1 MTVELVTEFHNGDS
15 TFSMYEGN
23 LQCIDSSDLNNT
35 NFFMGYGNQPYFTEY
50 TSDGTIILDVH
61 FAVTNAINSYR
72 AFNFA
77 T

>member
-1 MTVELVTEFHNGDS
+1 
-15 TFSMYEGN
+15 
-23 LQCIDSSDLNNT
+23 
-35 NFFMGYGNQPYFTEY
+35 MGYGNQPYFTEY

-77 T
+77 SWVGSPNTNPNISCDTPDQGECVLLLEWRY